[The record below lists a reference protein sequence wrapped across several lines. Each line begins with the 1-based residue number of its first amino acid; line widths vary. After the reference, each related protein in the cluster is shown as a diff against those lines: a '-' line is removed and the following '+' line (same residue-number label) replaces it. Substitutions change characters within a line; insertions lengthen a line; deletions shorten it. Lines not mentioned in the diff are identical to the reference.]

1 MTVFLLSMK
10 NKIKS
15 DGSITAIY
23 KVSTESKLSRPLL
36 GTKVPAGFPSPASDY
51 LEGTLDLN
59 KYLIAHPA
67 STFFMRVGGD
77 SMIGA
82 GIYPEDIVIVDRS
95 LEATNNKIVVAVYDG
110 ELTLKRLRIE
120 NDKYYHVSENDSY
133 PVIEVNK
140 ELDFFV
146 WGIVT
151 FVIHQV

>member
-1 MTVFLLSMK
+1 MK

-95 LEATNNKIVVAVYDG
+95 LEATNNKIIVAVYDG
-110 ELTLKRLRIE
+110 ELTLKRLCIE
-120 NDKYYHVSENDSY
+120 NDKYYLVSENDSY
-133 PVIEVNK
+133 PLIEVNK

-146 WGIVT
+146 WGVVT